1 MSENS
6 NQFLDALK
14 QMQGVEV
21 GDIVDVEVLDVED
34 GQINVGVVNAGV
46 EGVITRREYTSDR
59 NADLRD
65 LVKPGDKFKALV
77 LRRAGGD
84 KENGEFFFSVTRLK
98 EREAYDKLQKDFEEG
113 NAIEGTVTSSVRGGL
128 LVDVGT
134 RGFLPASLISNRYV
148 SDLKPYIG
156 KTMKLKITE
165 IDPNKNRLILS
176 HKDLIEEEREEA
188 FDKVASQLVVGDV
201 IEGKVSRLTNFGGF
215 IDVGGVDGLVHIS
228 EISYKHVD
236 KPSDVLKAG
245 QDVKVKVIGID
256 DDRHRISLSIKQTE
270 PSPFEQATAD
280 LNEGDV
286 FEGEVKSL
294 TNFGAFVEVADGI
307 QGLVHVSEI
316 SNKHV
321 DKPSDVL
328 KVGQDVKVKVLNIAP
343 SDRRI
348 SLSIKAADSNASSSD
363 NHSSRPRRSRN
374 ENSVNN
380 KYMGDNDNGF
390 ALGDII
396 GDQLKDRKMYL
407 PISCSILKESLIFFY
422 YFVLFF

>member
-34 GQINVGVVNAGV
+34 GQIDVGVVNAGV

-59 NADLRD
+59 NTDLHD

-176 HKDLIEEEREEA
+176 HKDLVEEEREEA

-201 IEGKVSRLTNFGGF
+201 IEGKVSRLTNFGAF

-256 DDRHRISLSIKQTE
+256 NDRHRISLSIKQTE

-280 LNEGDV
+280 LNEGDI

-328 KVGQDVKVKVLNIAP
+328 KVGQSVKVKVLNIDP

-348 SLSIKAADSNASSSD
+348 SLSIKAADSNASSE
-363 NHSSRPRRSRN
+363 NHNSRPRRSRN
-374 ENSVNN
+374 ENSVNK
-380 KYMGDNDNGF
+380 KYMSDNDNGF

-396 GDQLKDRKMYL
+396 GDQLKDRK
-407 PISCSILKESLIFFY
+407 
-422 YFVLFF
+422 

>member
-21 GDIVDVEVLDVED
+21 GDIVDVEVLDIED
-34 GQINVGVVNAGV
+34 GQIDVGVENAGV

-98 EREAYDKLQKDFEEG
+98 EREAYDKLQKDFEDG
-113 NAIEGTVTSSVRGGL
+113 NPVEGTVTSSVRGGL
-128 LVDVGT
+128 IVDVGT

-176 HKDLIEEEREEA
+176 HKDLVEEEREEA
-188 FDKVASQLVVGDV
+188 FDKVASQLVIGDV
-201 IEGKVSRLTNFGGF
+201 VEGKVSRLTNFGAF

-236 KPSDVLKAG
+236 KPSDVLKVG

-256 DDRHRISLSIKQTE
+256 NDRHRISLSIKQTE

-280 LNEGDV
+280 LNEGDI

-328 KVGQDVKVKVLNIAP
+328 KVGQSVKVKVLNIDP

-348 SLSIKAADSNASSSD
+348 SLSIKAADSNASSE
-363 NHSSRPRRSRN
+363 NHNSRPRRSRN
-374 ENSVNN
+374 ENSVNK
-380 KYMGDNDNGF
+380 KYMSDNDNGF

-396 GDQLKDRKMYL
+396 GDQLKDRK
-407 PISCSILKESLIFFY
+407 
-422 YFVLFF
+422 

>member
-34 GQINVGVVNAGV
+34 GQIDVGVVNAGV

-59 NADLRD
+59 NTDLHD

-176 HKDLIEEEREEA
+176 HKDLVEEEREEA

-201 IEGKVSRLTNFGGF
+201 IEGKVSRLTNFGAF

-256 DDRHRISLSIKQTE
+256 NDRHRISLSIKQTE

-280 LNEGDV
+280 LNESDI

-294 TNFGAFVEVADGI
+294 TNFGAFVEVTDGI

-328 KVGQDVKVKVLNIAP
+328 KVGQTVKVKVLNIDP

-363 NHSSRPRRSRN
+363 NHSSRPHRSRN
-374 ENSVNN
+374 ENSVNK

-396 GDQLKDRKMYL
+396 GDQLKDRK
-407 PISCSILKESLIFFY
+407 
-422 YFVLFF
+422 

>member
-34 GQINVGVVNAGV
+34 GQIDVGVENAGV

-113 NAIEGTVTSSVRGGL
+113 KAIEGTVTSSVRGGL

-176 HKDLIEEEREEA
+176 HKDLVEEEREEA

-201 IEGKVSRLTNFGGF
+201 IEGKVSRLTNFGSF

-256 DDRHRISLSIKQTE
+256 NDRHRISLSIKQTE
-270 PSPFEQATAD
+270 PSPFEQATAN
-280 LNEGDV
+280 LHEGDV

-328 KVGQDVKVKVLNIAP
+328 KVGQSVKVKVLNIDP

-348 SLSIKAADSNASSSD
+348 SLSIKAADSNASSE
-363 NHSSRPRRSRN
+363 NHNSRPRRSRN
-374 ENSVNN
+374 ENSVNK
-380 KYMGDNDNGF
+380 KYMSDNDNGF

-396 GDQLKDRKMYL
+396 GDQLKDRK
-407 PISCSILKESLIFFY
+407 
-422 YFVLFF
+422 

>member
-21 GDIVDVEVLDVED
+21 GDIVNVEVLDVEG
-34 GQINVGVVNAGV
+34 GQIDVGVENAGV

-113 NAIEGTVTSSVRGGL
+113 KAIEGTVTSSVRGGL

-176 HKDLIEEEREEA
+176 HKDLVEEEREEA

-201 IEGKVSRLTNFGGF
+201 IEGKVSRLTNFGAF

-236 KPSDVLKAG
+236 KPSDALKAG

-256 DDRHRISLSIKQTE
+256 NDRHRISLSIKQTE
-270 PSPFEQATAD
+270 PSPFEQATAN

-328 KVGQDVKVKVLNIAP
+328 KVGQTVKVKVLNIDP

-348 SLSIKAADSNASSSD
+348 SLSIKAADSNTSSSD
-363 NHSSRPRRSRN
+363 NNSSRPRRSRN
-374 ENSVNN
+374 ENSVNK
-380 KYMGDNDNGF
+380 KYMSDNDNGF

-396 GDQLKDRKMYL
+396 GDQLKDRK
-407 PISCSILKESLIFFY
+407 
-422 YFVLFF
+422 

>member
-21 GDIVDVEVLDVED
+21 GDIVNVEVLDVED
-34 GQINVGVVNAGV
+34 GQIDVGVENAGV
-46 EGVITRREYTSDR
+46 EGVITRREYTLDR

-113 NAIEGTVTSSVRGGL
+113 KAIEGTVTSSVRGGL

-176 HKDLIEEEREEA
+176 HKDLVEEEREEA

-201 IEGKVSRLTNFGGF
+201 IEGKVSRLTNFGAF

-236 KPSDVLKAG
+236 KPSDALKAG

-256 DDRHRISLSIKQTE
+256 NDRHRISLSIKQTE
-270 PSPFEQATAD
+270 PSPFEQATAN

-328 KVGQDVKVKVLNIAP
+328 KVGQTVKVKVLNIDP

-348 SLSIKAADSNASSSD
+348 SLSIKAADSNTSSSD
-363 NHSSRPRRSRN
+363 NNSSRPRRSRN
-374 ENSVNN
+374 ENSVNK
-380 KYMGDNDNGF
+380 KYMSDNDNGF

-396 GDQLKDRKMYL
+396 GDQLKDRK
-407 PISCSILKESLIFFY
+407 
-422 YFVLFF
+422 

>member
-21 GDIVDVEVLDVED
+21 GDIVNVEVLDVED
-34 GQINVGVVNAGV
+34 GQIDVGVENAGV

-113 NAIEGTVTSSVRGGL
+113 KAIEGTVTSSVRGGL

-176 HKDLIEEEREEA
+176 HKDLVEEEREEA

-201 IEGKVSRLTNFGGF
+201 IEGKVSRLTNFGAF

-236 KPSDVLKAG
+236 KPSDALKAG

-256 DDRHRISLSIKQTE
+256 NDRHRISLSIKQTE
-270 PSPFEQATAD
+270 PSPFEQATAN

-328 KVGQDVKVKVLNIAP
+328 KVGQTVKVRVLNIDP

-348 SLSIKAADSNASSSD
+348 SLSIKAADSNTSSSD
-363 NHSSRPRRSRN
+363 NNSSRPRRSRN
-374 ENSVNN
+374 ENSVNK
-380 KYMGDNDNGF
+380 KYMSDNDNGF

-396 GDQLKDRKMYL
+396 GDQLKDRK
-407 PISCSILKESLIFFY
+407 
-422 YFVLFF
+422 

>member
-176 HKDLIEEEREEA
+176 HKDLVEEEREKA

-328 KVGQDVKVKVLNIAP
+328 KVGQTVKVKVLNIDP

-396 GDQLKDRKMYL
+396 GDQLKDRK
-407 PISCSILKESLIFFY
+407 
-422 YFVLFF
+422 

>member
-65 LVKPGDKFKALV
+65 LVKLGDKFKALV

-245 QDVKVKVIGID
+245 QDVKIKVIGID

-328 KVGQDVKVKVLNIAP
+328 KVGQTVKVKVLNIDP

-396 GDQLKDRKMYL
+396 GDQLKDRK
-407 PISCSILKESLIFFY
+407 
-422 YFVLFF
+422 

>member
-65 LVKPGDKFKALV
+65 LVKLGDKFKALV

-113 NAIEGTVTSSVRGGL
+113 NAIEGTVTSSVSGGL

-245 QDVKVKVIGID
+245 QDVKIKVIGID

-328 KVGQDVKVKVLNIAP
+328 KVGQTVKVKVLNIDP

-396 GDQLKDRKMYL
+396 GDQLKDRK
-407 PISCSILKESLIFFY
+407 
-422 YFVLFF
+422 

>member
-21 GDIVDVEVLDVED
+21 GDIVNVEVLDVED
-34 GQINVGVVNAGV
+34 GQIDVGVENAGV

-113 NAIEGTVTSSVRGGL
+113 KAIEGTVTSSVRGGL

-176 HKDLIEEEREEA
+176 HKDLVEEEREEA

-201 IEGKVSRLTNFGGF
+201 VEGKVSRLTNFGAF

-236 KPSDVLKAG
+236 KPSDVLKVG

-256 DDRHRISLSIKQTE
+256 NDRHRISLSIKQTE

-280 LNEGDV
+280 LNEGDI

-328 KVGQDVKVKVLNIAP
+328 KVGQSVKVKVLNIDP

-348 SLSIKAADSNASSSD
+348 SLSIKAADSNASSE
-363 NHSSRPRRSRN
+363 NHNSRPRRSRN
-374 ENSVNN
+374 ENSVNK
-380 KYMGDNDNGF
+380 KYMSDNDNGF

-396 GDQLKDRKMYL
+396 GDQLKDRK
-407 PISCSILKESLIFFY
+407 
-422 YFVLFF
+422 

>member
-34 GQINVGVVNAGV
+34 GQIDVGVENAGV

-98 EREAYDKLQKDFEEG
+98 EREAYDKLQKDYEEG

-176 HKDLIEEEREEA
+176 HKDLVEEEREEA

-201 IEGKVSRLTNFGGF
+201 IEGKVSRLTNFGAF
-215 IDVGGVDGLVHIS
+215 VDVGGVDGLVHIS

-245 QDVKVKVIGID
+245 QEVKVKVIGID
-256 DDRHRISLSIKQTE
+256 NDRHRISLSIKQIE
-270 PSPFEQATAD
+270 PSPFEQATAN

-328 KVGQDVKVKVLNIAP
+328 KVGQEVKVKVLNIDP
-343 SDRRI
+343 SDKRI
-348 SLSIKAADSNASSSD
+348 SLSIKAADPNASSSD
-363 NHSSRPRRSRN
+363 NYSSRPRRSRN
-374 ENSVNN
+374 KNSVNK

-396 GDQLKDRKMYL
+396 GDQLKDRK
-407 PISCSILKESLIFFY
+407 
-422 YFVLFF
+422 

>member
-34 GQINVGVVNAGV
+34 GQIDVGVVNAGV

-59 NADLRD
+59 NADLHD

-176 HKDLIEEEREEA
+176 HKDLVEEEREEA

-201 IEGKVSRLTNFGGF
+201 IEGKVSRLTNFGAF

-256 DDRHRISLSIKQTE
+256 NDRHRISLSIKQTE

-280 LNEGDV
+280 LNEGDI

-294 TNFGAFVEVADGI
+294 TNFGAFVEVTDGI

-328 KVGQDVKVKVLNIAP
+328 KVGQTVKVKVLNIDP

-363 NHSSRPRRSRN
+363 NHSSRPHRSRN
-374 ENSVNN
+374 ENSVNK

-396 GDQLKDRKMYL
+396 GAQLKDRK
-407 PISCSILKESLIFFY
+407 
-422 YFVLFF
+422 

>member
-21 GDIVDVEVLDVED
+21 GDIVDVEVLDIED
-34 GQINVGVVNAGV
+34 GQIDVGVENAGV

-98 EREAYDKLQKDFEEG
+98 EREAYDKLQKDFEDG
-113 NAIEGTVTSSVRGGL
+113 NAVEGTVTSSVRGGL
-128 LVDVGT
+128 IVDVGT

-148 SDLKPYIG
+148 PDLKPYIG

-176 HKDLIEEEREEA
+176 HKDLVEEEREEA

-201 IEGKVSRLTNFGGF
+201 VEGKVSRLTNFGAF

-236 KPSDVLKAG
+236 KPSDVLKVG

-256 DDRHRISLSIKQTE
+256 NDRHRISLSIKQTE

-280 LNEGDV
+280 LNEGDI

-328 KVGQDVKVKVLNIAP
+328 KVGQSVKVKVLNIDP

-348 SLSIKAADSNASSSD
+348 SLSIKAADSNASSE
-363 NHSSRPRRSRN
+363 NHNSRPRRSRN
-374 ENSVNN
+374 ENSVNK
-380 KYMGDNDNGF
+380 KYMSDNDNGF

-396 GDQLKDRKMYL
+396 GDQLKDRK
-407 PISCSILKESLIFFY
+407 
-422 YFVLFF
+422 

>member
-1 MSENS
+1 M
-6 NQFLDALK
+6 
-14 QMQGVEV
+14 
-21 GDIVDVEVLDVED
+21 
-34 GQINVGVVNAGV
+34 
-46 EGVITRREYTSDR
+46 
-59 NADLRD
+59 
-65 LVKPGDKFKALV
+65 
-77 LRRAGGD
+77 
-84 KENGEFFFSVTRLK
+84 K
-98 EREAYDKLQKDFEEG
+98 EREVYDKLQKDFEAG
-113 NAIEGTVTSSVRGGL
+113 TPIEGTVTSSVRGGL

-201 IEGKVSRLTNFGGF
+201 IEGKVSRLTNFGAF

-236 KPSDVLKAG
+236 KPSDVLKVG

-270 PSPFEQATAD
+270 PSPFEQATAG
-280 LNEGDV
+280 LNEGDI

-316 SNKHV
+316 SSKHV

-328 KVGQDVKVKVLNIAP
+328 KVGQSVKVKVLNIDP

-348 SLSIKAADSNASSSD
+348 SLSIKAADSNASS
-363 NHSSRPRRSRN
+363 NESSRPRRSRN
-374 ENSVNN
+374 ENSVNK
-380 KYMGDNDNGF
+380 KYMGNDDNGF

-396 GDQLKDRKMYL
+396 GDQLKDRK
-407 PISCSILKESLIFFY
+407 
-422 YFVLFF
+422 

>member
-21 GDIVDVEVLDVED
+21 GDIVDVEVLDIED
-34 GQINVGVVNAGV
+34 GQIDVGVENAGV

-98 EREAYDKLQKDFEEG
+98 EREAYDKLQKDFEDG
-113 NAIEGTVTSSVRGGL
+113 NAVEGTVTSSVRGGL
-128 LVDVGT
+128 IVDVGT

-176 HKDLIEEEREEA
+176 HKDLVEEER
-188 FDKVASQLVVGDV
+188 DKVASQLVVGDV
-201 IEGKVSRLTNFGGF
+201 VEGKVSRLTNFGAF

-236 KPSDVLKAG
+236 KPSDVLKVG

-256 DDRHRISLSIKQTE
+256 NDRHRISLSIKQTE

-280 LNEGDV
+280 LNEGDI

-328 KVGQDVKVKVLNIAP
+328 KVGQSVKVKVLNIDP

-348 SLSIKAADSNASSSD
+348 SLSIKAADSNASSE
-363 NHSSRPRRSRN
+363 NHNSRPRRSRN
-374 ENSVNN
+374 ENSVNK
-380 KYMGDNDNGF
+380 KYMSDNDNGF

-396 GDQLKDRKMYL
+396 GDQLKDRK
-407 PISCSILKESLIFFY
+407 
-422 YFVLFF
+422 

>member
-21 GDIVDVEVLDVED
+21 GDIVNVEVLDVED
-34 GQINVGVVNAGV
+34 GQIDVGVENAGV

-98 EREAYDKLQKDFEEG
+98 EREAYDKLQRDFEEG
-113 NAIEGTVTSSVRGGL
+113 KAIEGTVTSSVRGGL

-176 HKDLIEEEREEA
+176 HKDLVEEEREEA

-201 IEGKVSRLTNFGGF
+201 IEGKVSRLTNFGAF

-236 KPSDVLKAG
+236 KPSDALKAG

-256 DDRHRISLSIKQTE
+256 NDRHRISLSIKQTE

-280 LNEGDV
+280 LHEGDV

-328 KVGQDVKVKVLNIAP
+328 KVGQTVKVKVLNIDP

-348 SLSIKAADSNASSSD
+348 SLSIKAADSNTSSSD
-363 NHSSRPRRSRN
+363 NNSSRPRRSRN
-374 ENSVNN
+374 ENSVNK
-380 KYMGDNDNGF
+380 KYMSDNDNGF

-396 GDQLKDRKMYL
+396 GDQLKDRK
-407 PISCSILKESLIFFY
+407 
-422 YFVLFF
+422 

>member
-21 GDIVDVEVLDVED
+21 GDIVDVEVLDVEE
-34 GQINVGVVNAGV
+34 GQIDVGVENAGI
-46 EGVITRREYTSDR
+46 EGVIPRREYTSDR
-59 NADLRD
+59 NVDLREA
-65 LVKPGDKFKALV
+65 VKPGDKLKALV
-77 LRRAGGD
+77 LRKAGGD

-98 EREAYDKLQKDFEEG
+98 EREAYDELQKDFEAG
-113 NAIEGTVTSSVRGGL
+113 KTIEGTVTSSVRGGL

-148 SDLKPYIG
+148 SDLKPFIG

-165 IDPNKNRLILS
+165 IDPSKNRLILS

-201 IEGKVSRLTNFGGF
+201 VEGKVSRLTNFGAF
-215 IDVGGVDGLVHIS
+215 VDVGGVDGLVHIS

-280 LNEGDV
+280 LHEGDV

-316 SNKHV
+316 SYKHV

-328 KVGQDVKVKVLNIAP
+328 KVGQKVKVKVLNIDP
-343 SDRRI
+343 NEHRI
-348 SLSIKAADSNASSSD
+348 SLSMKAAEPKNSENEG
-363 NHSSRPRRSRN
+363 NRSRN
-374 ENSVNN
+374 SYNHNSVNK
-380 KYMGDNDNGF
+380 KYMNNDDSGF

-396 GDQLKDRKMYL
+396 GDQLKDRR
-407 PISCSILKESLIFFY
+407 
-422 YFVLFF
+422 

>member
-21 GDIVDVEVLDVED
+21 GDIVDVEVLDIED
-34 GQINVGVVNAGV
+34 GQIDVGVENAGV

-98 EREAYDKLQKDFEEG
+98 EREAYDKLQKDFEDG
-113 NAIEGTVTSSVRGGL
+113 NAVEGTVTSSVRGGL
-128 LVDVGT
+128 IVDVGT

-176 HKDLIEEEREEA
+176 HKDLVEEA

-201 IEGKVSRLTNFGGF
+201 VEGKVSRLTNFGAF

-236 KPSDVLKAG
+236 KPSDVLKVG

-256 DDRHRISLSIKQTE
+256 NDRHRISLSIKQTE

-280 LNEGDV
+280 LNEGDI

-328 KVGQDVKVKVLNIAP
+328 KVGQSVKVKVLNIDP

-348 SLSIKAADSNASSSD
+348 SLSIKAADSNASSE
-363 NHSSRPRRSRN
+363 NHNSRPRRSRN
-374 ENSVNN
+374 ENSVNK
-380 KYMGDNDNGF
+380 KYMSDNDNGF

-396 GDQLKDRKMYL
+396 GDQLKDRK
-407 PISCSILKESLIFFY
+407 
-422 YFVLFF
+422 

>member
-21 GDIVDVEVLDVED
+21 GDIVNVEVLDVED
-34 GQINVGVVNAGV
+34 GQIDVGVENAGV

-113 NAIEGTVTSSVRGGL
+113 KAIEGTVTSSVRGGL

-156 KTMKLKITE
+156 KTIKVKITE
-165 IDPNKNRLILS
+165 IDPAKNRLILS
-176 HKDLIEEEREEA
+176 HKELIEEEREEA

-201 IEGKVSRLTNFGGF
+201 IEGKVSRLTNFGAF

-236 KPSDVLKAG
+236 KPSDALKAG

-256 DDRHRISLSIKQTE
+256 NDRHRISLSIKQTE
-270 PSPFEQATAD
+270 PSPFEQATAN

-328 KVGQDVKVKVLNIAP
+328 KVGQTVKVKVLNIDP

-348 SLSIKAADSNASSSD
+348 SLSIKAADSNTSSSD
-363 NHSSRPRRSRN
+363 NNSSRPRRSRN
-374 ENSVNN
+374 ENSVNK
-380 KYMGDNDNGF
+380 KYMSDNDNGF

-396 GDQLKDRKMYL
+396 GDQLKDRK
-407 PISCSILKESLIFFY
+407 
-422 YFVLFF
+422 

>member
-21 GDIVDVEVLDVED
+21 GDIVDVEVLDIED
-34 GQINVGVVNAGV
+34 GQIDVGVENAGV

-98 EREAYDKLQKDFEEG
+98 EREAYDKLQKDFEDG
-113 NAIEGTVTSSVRGGL
+113 NAVEGTVTSSVRGGL
-128 LVDVGT
+128 IVDVGT

-176 HKDLIEEEREEA
+176 HKDLVEEEREES

-201 IEGKVSRLTNFGGF
+201 VEGKVSRLTNFGAF

-236 KPSDVLKAG
+236 KPSDVLKVG

-256 DDRHRISLSIKQTE
+256 NDRHRISLSIKQTE

-280 LNEGDV
+280 LNEGDI

-328 KVGQDVKVKVLNIAP
+328 KVGQSVKVKVLNIDP

-348 SLSIKAADSNASSSD
+348 SLSIKAADSNASSE
-363 NHSSRPRRSRN
+363 NHNSRPRRSRN
-374 ENSVNN
+374 ENSVNK
-380 KYMGDNDNGF
+380 KYMSDNDNGF

-396 GDQLKDRKMYL
+396 GDQLKDRK
-407 PISCSILKESLIFFY
+407 
-422 YFVLFF
+422 

>member
-21 GDIVDVEVLDVED
+21 GDVEVLDIED
-34 GQINVGVVNAGV
+34 GQIDVGVENAGV

-98 EREAYDKLQKDFEEG
+98 EREAYDKLQKDFEDG
-113 NAIEGTVTSSVRGGL
+113 NAVEGTVTSSVRGGL
-128 LVDVGT
+128 IVDVGT

-176 HKDLIEEEREEA
+176 HKDLVEEEREEA

-201 IEGKVSRLTNFGGF
+201 VEGKVSRLTNFGAF

-236 KPSDVLKAG
+236 KPSDVLKVG

-256 DDRHRISLSIKQTE
+256 NDRHRISLSIKQTE

-280 LNEGDV
+280 LNEGDI

-328 KVGQDVKVKVLNIAP
+328 KVGQSVKVKVLNIDP

-348 SLSIKAADSNASSSD
+348 SLSIKAADSNASSE
-363 NHSSRPRRSRN
+363 NHNSRPRRSRN
-374 ENSVNN
+374 ENSVNK
-380 KYMGDNDNGF
+380 KYMSDNDNGF

-396 GDQLKDRKMYL
+396 GDQLKDRK
-407 PISCSILKESLIFFY
+407 
-422 YFVLFF
+422 

>member
-21 GDIVDVEVLDVED
+21 GDIVDVEVLDVEN

-176 HKDLIEEEREEA
+176 HKDLVEEEREEA

-201 IEGKVSRLTNFGGF
+201 IEGKVSRLTNFGAF

-328 KVGQDVKVKVLNIAP
+328 KVGQDVKVKVLNIDP

-348 SLSIKAADSNASSSD
+348 SLSIKATDSNASSSD

-374 ENSVNN
+374 ENSVNK

-396 GDQLKDRKMYL
+396 GDQLKDRK
-407 PISCSILKESLIFFY
+407 
-422 YFVLFF
+422 

>member
-34 GQINVGVVNAGV
+34 GQIDVCVVNAGV
-46 EGVITRREYTSDR
+46 EGVINHREFTSDR
-59 NADLRD
+59 NADLRE
-65 LVKPGDKFKALV
+65 LVKPGDTFKALV

-98 EREAYDKLQKDFEEG
+98 EREAFDKLQKDFENG
-113 NAIEGTVTSSVRGGL
+113 TPIEGTVTSSVRGGL

-176 HKDLIEEEREEA
+176 HKDLVEEEREEA
-188 FDKVASQLVVGDV
+188 FDNVASQLVVGDV
-201 IEGKVSRLTNFGGF
+201 VEGKVSRLTNFGAF

-256 DDRHRISLSIKQTE
+256 NDRHRISLSIKQTE
-270 PSPFEQATAD
+270 PSPFEQATSG
-280 LNEGDV
+280 LTEGDI

-316 SNKHV
+316 SSKHV

-328 KVGQDVKVKVLNIAP
+328 KVGQEVKVKVLNIDP

-348 SLSIKAADSNASSSD
+348 SLSIKAADPNASSSE
-363 NHSSRPRRSRN
+363 SPRPRRQRN
-374 ENSVNN
+374 DNSVNK
-380 KYMGDNDNGF
+380 KYMSNDDNGF

-396 GDQLKDRKMYL
+396 GDQLKDRK
-407 PISCSILKESLIFFY
+407 
-422 YFVLFF
+422 

>member
-1 MSENS
+1 MGHDIWEVHMSENS

-34 GQINVGVVNAGV
+34 GQIDVGVENAGV

-113 NAIEGTVTSSVRGGL
+113 NPIEGTVTSSVRGGL

-176 HKDLIEEEREEA
+176 HKDLVEEEREEA

-201 IEGKVSRLTNFGGF
+201 IEGKVSRLTNFGAF
-215 IDVGGVDGLVHIS
+215 VDVGGVDGLVHIS

-256 DDRHRISLSIKQTE
+256 NDRHRISLSIKQTE

-328 KVGQDVKVKVLNIAP
+328 KVGQTVKVKVLNIDP

-348 SLSIKAADSNASSSD
+348 SLSIKAADPNASSSD

-374 ENSVNN
+374 DNSVNK

-396 GDQLKDRKMYL
+396 GDQLKDRK
-407 PISCSILKESLIFFY
+407 
-422 YFVLFF
+422 

>member
-21 GDIVDVEVLDVED
+21 GDIVDVEVLDIED
-34 GQINVGVVNAGV
+34 GQIDVGVENAGV

-113 NAIEGTVTSSVRGGL
+113 KAIEGTVTSSVRGGL

-176 HKDLIEEEREEA
+176 HKDLVEEEREEA

-201 IEGKVSRLTNFGGF
+201 IEGKVSRLTNFGAF

-236 KPSDVLKAG
+236 KPSDALKAG

-256 DDRHRISLSIKQTE
+256 NDRHRISLSIKQTE

-280 LNEGDV
+280 LNEGDI

-328 KVGQDVKVKVLNIAP
+328 KVGQSVKVKVLNIDP

-348 SLSIKAADSNASSSD
+348 SLSIKAADSNASSE
-363 NHSSRPRRSRN
+363 NHNSRPRRSRN
-374 ENSVNN
+374 ENSVNK
-380 KYMGDNDNGF
+380 KYMSDNDNGF

-396 GDQLKDRKMYL
+396 GDQLKDRK
-407 PISCSILKESLIFFY
+407 
-422 YFVLFF
+422 

>member
-34 GQINVGVVNAGV
+34 GQIDVGVVNAGV

-59 NADLRD
+59 NADLHD

-176 HKDLIEEEREEA
+176 HKDLVEEEREEA

-201 IEGKVSRLTNFGGF
+201 IEGKVSRLTNFGAF

-256 DDRHRISLSIKQTE
+256 NDRHRISLSIKQTE

-280 LNEGDV
+280 LNEGDI

-294 TNFGAFVEVADGI
+294 TNFGAFVEVTDGI

-328 KVGQDVKVKVLNIAP
+328 KVGQDVKVKVLNIDP

-363 NHSSRPRRSRN
+363 NHSSRPHRSRN
-374 ENSVNN
+374 ENSVNK

-396 GDQLKDRKMYL
+396 GDQLKDRK
-407 PISCSILKESLIFFY
+407 
-422 YFVLFF
+422 

>member
-21 GDIVDVEVLDVED
+21 GDIVNVEVLDVED
-34 GQINVGVVNAGV
+34 GQIDVGVENAGV

-113 NAIEGTVTSSVRGGL
+113 KAIEGTVTSSVRGGL

-165 IDPNKNRLILS
+165 IEPNKNRLILS
-176 HKDLIEEEREEA
+176 HKDLVEEEREEA

-201 IEGKVSRLTNFGGF
+201 IEGKVSRLTNFGAF

-236 KPSDVLKAG
+236 KPSDALKAG

-256 DDRHRISLSIKQTE
+256 NDRHRISLSIKQTE
-270 PSPFEQATAD
+270 PSPFEQATAN

-328 KVGQDVKVKVLNIAP
+328 KVGQTVKVKVLNIDP

-348 SLSIKAADSNASSSD
+348 SLSIKAADSNTSSSD
-363 NHSSRPRRSRN
+363 NNSSRPRRSRN
-374 ENSVNN
+374 ENSVNK
-380 KYMGDNDNGF
+380 KYMSDNDNGF

-396 GDQLKDRKMYL
+396 GDQLKDRK
-407 PISCSILKESLIFFY
+407 
-422 YFVLFF
+422 

>member
-1 MSENS
+1 MSEIS

-34 GQINVGVVNAGV
+34 GQIDVGVVNAGV

-59 NADLRD
+59 NTDLHD

-176 HKDLIEEEREEA
+176 HKDLVEEEREEA

-201 IEGKVSRLTNFGGF
+201 IEGKVSRLTNFGAF

-256 DDRHRISLSIKQTE
+256 NDRHRISLSIKQTE

-280 LNEGDV
+280 LNEGDI

-294 TNFGAFVEVADGI
+294 TNFGAFVEVTDGI

-328 KVGQDVKVKVLNIAP
+328 KVGQDVKVKVLNIDP

-363 NHSSRPRRSRN
+363 NHSSRPHRSRN
-374 ENSVNN
+374 ENSVNK

-396 GDQLKDRKMYL
+396 GDQLKDRK
-407 PISCSILKESLIFFY
+407 
-422 YFVLFF
+422 

>member
-65 LVKPGDKFKALV
+65 LVKLGDKFKALV

-201 IEGKVSRLTNFGGF
+201 IEGKVSRLTNFGAF

-245 QDVKVKVIGID
+245 QDVKIKVIGID

-328 KVGQDVKVKVLNIAP
+328 KVDQTVKVKVLNIDP

-396 GDQLKDRKMYL
+396 GDQLKDRK
-407 PISCSILKESLIFFY
+407 
-422 YFVLFF
+422 

>member
-21 GDIVDVEVLDVED
+21 GDIVDVEVLDIED
-34 GQINVGVVNAGV
+34 GQIDVGVENAGV

-98 EREAYDKLQKDFEEG
+98 EREAYDKLQKDFEDG
-113 NAIEGTVTSSVRGGL
+113 NAVEGTVTSSVRGGL
-128 LVDVGT
+128 IVDVGT

-176 HKDLIEEEREEA
+176 HKDLVEEEREEA

-201 IEGKVSRLTNFGGF
+201 LEGKVSRLTNFGAF

-228 EISYKHVD
+228 ELSYKHVD
-236 KPSDVLKAG
+236 KPSDVLKVG

-256 DDRHRISLSIKQTE
+256 NDRHRISLSIKQTE

-280 LNEGDV
+280 LNEGDI

-328 KVGQDVKVKVLNIAP
+328 KVGQSVKVKVLNIDP

-348 SLSIKAADSNASSSD
+348 SLSIKAADSNASSE
-363 NHSSRPRRSRN
+363 NHNSRPRRSRN
-374 ENSVNN
+374 ENSVNK
-380 KYMGDNDNGF
+380 KYMSDNDNGF

-396 GDQLKDRKMYL
+396 GDQLKDRK
-407 PISCSILKESLIFFY
+407 
-422 YFVLFF
+422 

>member
-34 GQINVGVVNAGV
+34 GQIDVGVENAGV
-46 EGVITRREYTSDR
+46 EGVITHREYTSDR
-59 NADLRD
+59 NADLHD

-176 HKDLIEEEREEA
+176 HKDLVEEEREEA

-201 IEGKVSRLTNFGGF
+201 IEGKVSRLTNFGAF

-256 DDRHRISLSIKQTE
+256 NDRHRISLSIKQTE

-280 LNEGDV
+280 LNEGDI

-328 KVGQDVKVKVLNIAP
+328 KVGQTVKVKVLNIDP

-363 NHSSRPRRSRN
+363 NHSSRPHRSRN
-374 ENSVNN
+374 ENSVNK

-396 GDQLKDRKMYL
+396 GDQLKDRK
-407 PISCSILKESLIFFY
+407 
-422 YFVLFF
+422 

>member
-34 GQINVGVVNAGV
+34 GQIDVGVVNAGV

-59 NADLRD
+59 NADLHD

-176 HKDLIEEEREEA
+176 HKDLVEEEREEA

-201 IEGKVSRLTNFGGF
+201 IEGKVSRLTNFGAF

-256 DDRHRISLSIKQTE
+256 NDRHRISLSIKQTE

-280 LNEGDV
+280 LNEGDI

-294 TNFGAFVEVADGI
+294 TNFGAFVEVTDGI

-328 KVGQDVKVKVLNIAP
+328 KVGQSVKVKVLNIDP

-363 NHSSRPRRSRN
+363 NHSSRPHRSRN
-374 ENSVNN
+374 ENSVNK

-396 GDQLKDRKMYL
+396 GDQLKDRK
-407 PISCSILKESLIFFY
+407 
-422 YFVLFF
+422 